1 MVPRRLQLWVVPAL
15 LASGFGH
22 GQAPQH
28 GEILA
33 PLTGVRNLGKGQL
46 ICLLYKKLDRVD
58 GDVRKAWRVQRVPAT
73 ARDQLIRLQY
83 VPPGEYALAV
93 FHDLDGDGKLATTFL
108 GVPDEDLAISRNAK
122 GGPLGGPKWAN
133 AKVELISGVLQ
144 LQPLV
149 MHPFYD

>member
-1 MVPRRLQLWVVPAL
+1 MVPRRLQLWVIPAL
-15 LASGFGH
+15 LAAGLGH
-22 GQAPQH
+22 GQAPQQ

-46 ICLLYKKLDRVD
+46 ICLLYKKVDRVD
-58 GDVRKAWRVQRVPAT
+58 GDVRKAWRLQRVPAT
-73 ARDQLIRLQY
+73 ARDQLIRLQN

-133 AKVELISGVLQ
+133 AKVELTSGVLQ